1 MLFYNVILCMIAIL
15 ITILSSLLE
24 VLQLDREL
32 WPIGFLMQLQCVE
45 RHVKRERERERER
58 AQVPFAQSICAS
70 Y

>member
-32 WPIGFLMQLQCVE
+32 WPIGFLMQLQ
-45 RHVKRERERERER
+45 
-58 AQVPFAQSICAS
+58 
-70 Y
+70 